1 MRVAKSVGFEAAVV
15 FVAGLAVAL
24 LANALSPLGLRL
36 DRDYFPRVQAPTT
49 KSPAATNAAA
59 PPSKGGAN
67 PVVERLRQ
75 RGLQAV
81 DTKAVAESFRD
92 PKYLEGRIVFV
103 DSREDAPYQAWH
115 IPGAWQF
122 DHYHPERHLAEVVPA
137 CLVAE
142 HVVVYCQGGDCEDSE
157 FAAVH
162 LHDAGIPLETL
173 HVYVGG
179 LDDWSREKLPLE
191 IGSRGS
197 QRFQEIHR

>member
-15 FVAGLAVAL
+15 FVAGMAVAL

-36 DRDYFPRVQAPTT
+36 DRDYFPRVEAPTNQN
-49 KSPAATNAAA
+49 PAATNAAVPA
-59 PPSKGGAN
+59 SKGGADS
-67 PVVERLRQ
+67 VVERLRR

-81 DTKAVAESFRD
+81 DTKSAAESFRD
-92 PKYLEGRIVFV
+92 PQYVQGRIVFV
-103 DSREDAPYQAWH
+103 DSREDAPYQAGH

-137 CLVAE
+137 CLVADR
-142 HVVVYCQGGDCEDSE
+142 VVVYCQGGNCEDSE

-162 LHDAGIPLETL
+162 LHDAGIPLESL

-179 LDDWSREKLPLE
+179 LDEWSREKLPVE

-197 QRFQEIHR
+197 QRFQGASR

>member
-15 FVAGLAVAL
+15 FVAGMAVAL

-36 DRDYFPRVQAPTT
+36 DRDYFPRVETT
-49 KSPAATNAAA
+49 KNPAVANAAVSPA
-59 PPSKGGAN
+59 KGGAN

-103 DSREDAPYQAWH
+103 DSREDAPYQKGH

-142 HVVVYCQGGDCEDSE
+142 HVVVYCQGGDREDSE
-157 FAAVH
+157 FAAIH
-162 LHDAGIPLETL
+162 LHGAGIPLETL

-179 LDDWSREKLPLE
+179 LDEWSREKLPLE

-197 QRFQEIHR
+197 QRFQEVRR

>member
-15 FVAGLAVAL
+15 FVAGMAVAL

-36 DRDYFPRVQAPTT
+36 DRDYFPRVETT
-49 KSPAATNAAA
+49 KNPAVANAAVSPA
-59 PPSKGGAN
+59 KGGAN

-103 DSREDAPYQAWH
+103 DSREDAPYQAGH

-162 LHDAGIPLETL
+162 LHGAGIPLETL

-179 LDDWSREKLPLE
+179 LDEWSREKLPLE

-197 QRFQEIHR
+197 QRFQEVRR